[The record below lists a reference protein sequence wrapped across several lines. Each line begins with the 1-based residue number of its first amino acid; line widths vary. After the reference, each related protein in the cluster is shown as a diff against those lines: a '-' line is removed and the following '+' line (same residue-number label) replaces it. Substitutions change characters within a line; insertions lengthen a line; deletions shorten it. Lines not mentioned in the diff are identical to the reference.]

1 MSFPKNFF
9 WDGATAANQCEG
21 AWNVDKAK
29 AIDIILKDLNVNR
42 EDTIAIGDAKIDI
55 PMLEY
60 CDIGLTFSSGGKEI
74 KEIADYISDDVD
86 KDGFSKAFKYL
97 GLI

>member
-1 MSFPKNFF
+1 
-9 WDGATAANQCEG
+9 
-21 AWNVDKAK
+21 
-29 AIDIILKDLNVNR
+29 
-42 EDTIAIGDAKIDI
+42 
-55 PMLEY
+55 MLEY